1 MSKLKQKELIRLF
14 ETLLELKE
22 SLRLNDNTGLT
33 KKQMNEVTG
42 AYRALRRQKLS
53 SNYLL
58 LPLSIDKL
66 IKEFK
71 LLMLF
76 VH

>member
-1 MSKLKQKELIRLF
+1 MSNLKQKELIRLH
-14 ETLLELKE
+14 ETLLELQE
-22 SLRLNDNTGLT
+22 SLRLYPNMGLNAM
-33 KKQMNEVTG
+33 QMREVRK
-42 AYRALRRQKLS
+42 AMKALRRQKLG
-53 SNYLL
+53 SNYLS

-71 LLMLF
+71 LLMLH